1 VPFRA
6 FGFVTGVATVA
17 GGAWTFGF
25 EGIIFCGILA
35 DDRIIWIGIFV
46 QFNTF
51 DSFDVD
57 AIHGHGELV

>member
-17 GGAWTFGF
+17 GSAWTFGF
-25 EGIIFCGILA
+25 EGIIFCGVLT

-46 QFNTF
+46 QFDTF
-51 DSFDVD
+51 DSFDVF
-57 AIHGHGELV
+57 AILGCGELA